1 MKLKN
6 KKVLLL
12 IPIIIFV
19 IFTIITTSYSKYIH
33 NSVRSY
39 YLKSKGFYF
48 SSENLSPTTKKNSNL
63 SWDGTNVSFTIKNNL
78 SDDKVTSFDIPYKVT
93 CEVIGNNNYTCNL
106 YNTGTNIYTG
116 TLSGSSRCV
125 NNTNDGVDV
134 TNLNKT
140 NCELEGYTWY
150 REKSQK
156 ELYFNIESQTPV
168 TDVEV
173 KITVE
178 SLNKYKQKLIGTYKL
193 HKKNIASAEIITNYE
208 NYVNYDKLTITNT
221 SDTKKCISMNFDS
234 EKLRLDNNLTL
245 KSYDVDSNNYINSL
259 EIEVNSN
266 SLKELYFYKVDLNTN
281 YTINDL
287 DIEEC
292 N

>member
-1 MKLKN
+1 MI
-6 KKVLLL
+6 KK
-12 IPIIIFV
+12 
-19 IFTIITTSYSKYIH
+19 TQ
-33 NSVRSY
+33 
-39 YLKSKGFYF
+39 
-48 SSENLSPTTKKNSNL
+48 
-63 SWDGTNVSFTIKNNL
+63 
-78 SDDKVTSFDIPYKVT
+78 
-93 CEVIGNNNYTCNL
+93 
-106 YNTGTNIYTG
+106 
-116 TLSGSSRCV
+116 
-125 NNTNDGVDV
+125 
-134 TNLNKT
+134 
-140 NCELEGYTWY
+140 WY
-150 REKSQK
+150 
-156 ELYFNIESQTPV
+156 
-168 TDVEV
+168 
-173 KITVE
+173 
-178 SLNKYKQKLIGTYKL
+178 KYKQKLIGTYKL

-259 EIEVNSN
+259 EIEVDSN